1 MDVIAS
7 EAKQSLLFESK
18 RLPRPFGP
26 RNDNSSNYMRQSTR
40 YFFTPLIRH
49 DQRKITFSNPILKTA
64 VKSATTFYL
73 YNPQSSFSFPWCITN
88 PQNHFTAQIRQH
100 ILPLKS
106 AFSFPWYTINPPTH
120 STIYLHQTQATF
132 TQFQF
137 LNSDSLSQTSH
148 FYICT

>member
-26 RNDNSSNYMRQSTR
+26 RNDNSSNYMRQSTIC
-40 YFFTPLIRH
+40 FFTPLIRH
-49 DQRKITFSNPILKTA
+49 DQRKIPFSNPILKPA

-73 YNPQSSFSFPWCITN
+73 YNSPLAFPDASQTRK
-88 PQNHFTAQIRQH
+88 T

-106 AFSFPWYTINPPTH
+106 AYGKQHLITILFTLHEIRASRIEHQESSIEIRFVAYPERSRRASRDTH
-120 STIYLHQTQATF
+120 
-132 TQFQF
+132 
-137 LNSDSLSQTSH
+137 
-148 FYICT
+148 